1 MIHVRAENKSSNGSL
16 ASKEVFRYN
25 RGYFRIGTPPP
36 AKAIHLIYLYLF
48 LSAGCVDLSDNDK
61 TTPGTLPIQTS
72 FKVEDFTSATEC
84 AVCHPQHYAE
94 WSSSM
99 HAYSIMDPVWISLQN
114 KQQVHNLNNG
124 VEIGDFCI
132 QCHSPAAALTDLVE
146 NHIELTAEVINT
158 FPPQVKEGVTCDAC
172 HLTTHLPDPTNIS
185 IIDHDYETVDFKLY
199 SSDTRYGI
207 LDDPVENEF
216 HNSVYHSGY
225 DKSEFCQNCHNL
237 TVDERN
243 AEITQF
249 EWEGTAFQ
257 AMGMECQSCHMP
269 TYAGQATVD
278 GPERDNLHRHFFPG
292 IDEALIDFPGK
303 NEQRQAIEDLLQ
315 TAAEINFFD
324 TPPDTITAGIVWDAK
339 LIVSNNTGH
348 NFPSGTTF
356 PRQLWIELIATIGND
371 TLLTSGWLDA
381 NGDLL
386 DFYTDPS
393 GEQDPQLRI
402 FNTILYDAQGDSG
415 LLAVSVENMV
425 AMTDRTL
432 PVSGSRTINY
442 SINIPVGIEGEL
454 LFSAKL
460 RFRSFPPFYLRH
472 LDLESLIGNVH
483 IFDID
488 SLTQT
493 LYVSS
498 I

>member
-1 MIHVRAENKSSNGSL
+1 MGMLRPIKS
-16 ASKEVFRYN
+16 
-25 RGYFRIGTPPP
+25 
-36 AKAIHLIYLYLF
+36 IHLIYFYLF
-48 LSAGCVDLSDNDK
+48 LSGGCVDLSDDNK
-61 TTPGTLPIQTS
+61 MQPETLPIQTS
-72 FKVEDFTSATEC
+72 FKVEDFKSATEC

-99 HAYSIMDPVWISLQN
+99 HAYSIIDPVWISLQN
-114 KQQVHNLNNG
+114 KQQVHNLING

-132 QCHSPAAALTDLVE
+132 QCHSPVAALTDLVE

-185 IIDHDYETVDFKLY
+185 IVNHDYETVDFKLY

-237 TVDERN
+237 TVDGRN

-269 TYAGQATVD
+269 VYTGQAAVN

-303 NEQRQAIEDLLQ
+303 TEQRQAIEDLLQ

-324 TPPDTITAGIVWDAK
+324 TPPDTITAGIVWNAK

-356 PRQLWIELIATIGND
+356 PRQLWIELIATVSND
-371 TLLTSGWLDA
+371 TLLASGRLNA

-432 PVSGSRTINY
+432 PVSGSRTLNY
-442 SINIPVGIEGEL
+442 SINIPAGIEGEL
-454 LFSAKL
+454 HFSAKL

-472 LDLESLIGNVH
+472 LDLESLIGNVN

-498 I
+498 S